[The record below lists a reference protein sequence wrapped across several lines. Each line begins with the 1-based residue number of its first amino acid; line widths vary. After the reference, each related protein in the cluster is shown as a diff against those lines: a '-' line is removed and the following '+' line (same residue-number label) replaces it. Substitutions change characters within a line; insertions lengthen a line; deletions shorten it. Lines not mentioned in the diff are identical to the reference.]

1 MDNRRMAA
9 HETRL
14 HSPSIPSEAAAK
26 HMVHLNAQPLQD
38 NSLNTPD
45 NKSAT
50 VPHHVFTSYGH
61 TALSLEDLQARLED
75 AERRLQRAHGL
86 KEPTLIRASETEV
99 EVWKR
104 LIRAKAGAR

>member
-1 MDNRRMAA
+1 MRPA
-9 HETRL
+9 
-14 HSPSIPSEAAAK
+14 SIPLAYRRRRLLNI
-26 HMVHLNAQPLQD
+26 MVHLNAQPLQD
-38 NSLNTPD
+38 NSDNTG

-50 VPHHVFTSYGH
+50 VPNHVFTYGH
-61 TALSLEDLQARLED
+61 TFPALTLEDLQFKLAD

-99 EVWKR
+99 KVWQR

>member
-1 MDNRRMAA
+1 
-9 HETRL
+9 
-14 HSPSIPSEAAAK
+14 
-26 HMVHLNAQPLQD
+26 MVHLNAQPLQD
-38 NSLNTPD
+38 NSDNTG

-50 VPHHVFTSYGH
+50 VPNHVFTYGH
-61 TALSLEDLQARLED
+61 TSRALSLEDLQARLED